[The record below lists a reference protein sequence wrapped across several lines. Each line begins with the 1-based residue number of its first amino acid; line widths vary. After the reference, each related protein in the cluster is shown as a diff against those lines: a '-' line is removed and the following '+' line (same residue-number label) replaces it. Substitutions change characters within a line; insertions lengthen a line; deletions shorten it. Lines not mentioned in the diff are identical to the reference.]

1 MTSGDDGT
9 GVADP
14 DTPSR
19 ATRATGAAATRAA
32 LLAAARELFSA
43 QGFDRT
49 TVRGIAE
56 RAGVNQ
62 ALLFRYFGSKD
73 ALFAAALSEQA
84 HALAAEA
91 PPEDLVATTLRR
103 ILEPSGG
110 PGDADLLLALLRSPG
125 ESRATTA
132 LRDELAGPYRA
143 ALATLSTDAGDGT
156 DTALRAELLLAW
168 LLGIAFARSVL
179 EVPALVEADAEAAG
193 DHVERAAR
201 ALLGR
206 S

>member
-1 MTSGDDGT
+1 MTSGEDGAT
-9 GVADP
+9 VADEGA
-14 DTPSR
+14 PS
-19 ATRATGAAATRAA
+19 RATGAAATRAA
-32 LLAAARELFSA
+32 LLAAARELFAA

-91 PPEDLVATTLRR
+91 PPEDLLATTLRR
-103 ILEPSGG
+103 IMQPTGG

-125 ESRATTA
+125 ESRATNA
-132 LRDELAGPYRA
+132 LRDALAGPYRA
-143 ALATLSTDAGDGT
+143 ALATLSTDDGP
-156 DTALRAELLLAW
+156 DAVLRAELLLAW

-179 EVPALVEADAEAAG
+179 EVPILVEADAEATVA
-193 DHVERAAR
+193 HVERAAR
-201 ALLGR
+201 ALLGGP
-206 S
+206 